1 MDAQTKKLEE
11 SLPRVAVPLE
21 AVTPVV
27 KNPRILRTEPG
38 K

>member
-11 SLPRVAVPLE
+11 SLPKVAVP
-21 AVTPVV
+21 PVEIA